1 MVRSLKVIGA
11 VLSIVAGAASAL
23 TVSTPAQR
31 ALSSTGPWGTVEEI
45 RRVPST
51 GVDAPV
57 RDNLVMMPAT
67 LERTPIKTRGA
78 GPAVLDRPAV
88 EKKQNKEPVKEK
100 QHTGSEEWEV
110 RIYNDATNTREFV
123 ARCLVQ
129 VTSLSEMEAYQTM
142 MQAHQHGLAVVG
154 RYMYERAEMYYDA
167 LKGNGIV
174 CDMVPVDED
183 R

>member
-11 VLSIVAGAASAL
+11 VFSIVAGAASAL

-31 ALSSTGPWGTVEEI
+31 ALSSTGPWGIIEEV

-51 GVDAPV
+51 GVDSPV
-57 RDNLVMMPAT
+57 RDNLVMMPVT
-67 LERTPIKTRGA
+67 LERTPMKTIGA